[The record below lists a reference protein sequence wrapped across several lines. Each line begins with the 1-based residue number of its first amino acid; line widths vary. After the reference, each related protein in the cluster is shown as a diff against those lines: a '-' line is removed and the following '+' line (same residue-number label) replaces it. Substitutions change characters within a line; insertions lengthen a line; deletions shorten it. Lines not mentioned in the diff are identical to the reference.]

1 MLFWVGELTNLKKKS
16 QLKVFE
22 EKTLI
27 NNVFKLQVC
36 VVKFS
41 NHLNRVNNQV
51 KNAKLKFLY
60 LKFLLIYF
68 QSIKTQSRIK
78 RQLWLCFCYFIITF
92 QFHLVKEKDMKTK
105 RDKNNT
111 IINAINLNIE
121 CHIVCVCVC

>member
-51 KNAKLKFLY
+51 KNAKLKLQNFSTWNFY
-60 LKFLLIYF
+60 WFIFSQLK
-68 QSIKTQSRIK
+68 
-78 RQLWLCFCYFIITF
+78 
-92 QFHLVKEKDMKTK
+92 
-105 RDKNNT
+105 
-111 IINAINLNIE
+111 LNQESKGNFDYVFVIL
-121 CHIVCVCVC
+121 